1 MFPLLYDMVL
11 TFWHLNPWAKLK
23 SVTIQMNPLSSTFRD
38 GGQENQNTTRKEKK
52 QMNNL
57 KSYRLSGACNVSRR
71 VYNLRSKRQFRAL
84 FKNQPN
90 KLTGPTQGKRVYIII
105 ISFFSHSSTCSLRE
119 FLLLEYAA
127 SLMSNHRWEL
137 LLMAIADVTLTFLR
151 S

>member
-1 MFPLLYDMVL
+1 
-11 TFWHLNPWAKLK
+11 
-23 SVTIQMNPLSSTFRD
+23 
-38 GGQENQNTTRKEKK
+38 
-52 QMNNL
+52 MNNL
-57 KSYRLSGACNVSRR
+57 KSYRLSGASNVSRR

-90 KLTGPTQGKRVYIII
+90 KLTGATQGYIII

-137 LLMAIADVTLTFLR
+137 LLLAVADVTLTFLL